1 MKRRN
6 YYNSYRGR
14 RSSRDKK
21 LIVVSSIVILLSL
34 AALAFFILPEYIIFT
49 SEGFH
54 FAFMEDKNSVPDEQ
68 QDPSGDEED
77 LPVVIIDGEEQ
88 NDSDQPGEIPATPE
102 KDPDPINKPPMLGV
116 IDNIENLLSRS
127 GYGKGLSKVA
137 LEQGCNTICFEVK
150 GADGVIKI
158 PIVTSYSS
166 QESQSPKANDI
177 KAALEAI
184 DGSGLEL
191 TALVSAF
198 RDDIAPRS
206 FNDYAVTTSG
216 VTWLDSQNKCWIN
229 PYGDMASEYL
239 CDIIR
244 ACAACGFD
252 AVIFDDLCFPL
263 SGKLE
268 LMDLGSDDSEESR
281 YSALE
286 SIYKAIRRTADE
298 EGITLSVMLEKNELS
313 SAVSGQKMS
322 DLTKYFHT
330 IFIEGDPSEEMTNAL
345 SGTGCCFGSFKK
357 GAFSVP
363 SEEISLIAQY
373 LQ

>member
-21 LIVVSSIVILLSL
+21 LIVGSSIVILLSL

-49 SEGFH
+49 SEGFR
-54 FAFMEDKNSVPDEQ
+54 FTFMEDKNPVQNEQ
-68 QDPSGDEED
+68 VLTGEEED
-77 LPVVIIDGEEQ
+77 LPVVIVDGEEQ
-88 NDSDQPGEIPATPE
+88 DQPDQSSENPVSPE
-102 KDPDPINKPPMLGV
+102 EYPTPINKPPMLGV

-137 LEQGCNTICFEVK
+137 LEQGCNTLCFEIK

-166 QESQSPKANDI
+166 QESQSTKANNI
-177 KAALEAI
+177 KAALEVI
-184 DGSGLEL
+184 DGTDIEL

-206 FNDYAVTTSG
+206 FSDYAVTTSG

-244 ACAACGFD
+244 ACAGCGFD
-252 AVIFDDLCFPL
+252 NIIFDDLCFPL

-281 YSALE
+281 YAALE

-298 EGITLSVMLEKNELS
+298 EGLTLSVMLEKNELS

-330 IFIEGDPSEEMTNAL
+330 IFIEGDPSEEMSNAL